1 MRGRIQSRNEV
12 RQSSAYRLPVI
23 GKVKTGEKKMGA
35 NNREYPSSLD
45 YFRFTGKYAEDVV
58 KALGNDKP
66 NKIGIYFADDDVKKV
81 CDERFEARDD
91 RGVVVLEGDGET
103 FRAYDPATQKFIEGI
118 DKTHPL
124 IALHRKNIKHVLTIR
139 FLISGFKGVLGQWEL
154 TTRGSRTSIDRI
166 INPFDAMLELTGR
179 VKGIPFDL
187 TVEMVKSKGPD
198 GKTKQF
204 PVISLIPNLSAES
217 VEALGQNIGEIR
229 NGLSLLTD
237 EKISKQLGQSVKALD
252 AAPATAETSPSE
264 NIIPEGEHK
273 EFNPETDLDAEDTYH
288 EFEEEGFTESED
300 VTEEIQPEPEPE
312 KEPEPELAKAE
323 EKPKMNPEETVQ
335 PRQAEPDVK
344 PIFDTFDLPADIQE
358 KAPETK
364 PKTGMKGKSAS
375 SLFGED

>member
-45 YFRFTGKYAEDVV
+45 YFRFTGKYADDVV

-91 RGVVVLEGDGET
+91 RGVIVLEGDGET

-187 TVEMVKSKGPD
+187 TVEMVKSKGAD

-237 EKISKQLGQSVKALD
+237 EKISKQLGQSVKSLD

-288 EFEEEGFTESED
+288 EFEDEGFTESED
-300 VTEEIQPEPEPE
+300 VTEEVQPEPEPE
-312 KEPEPELAKAE
+312 KQPEPEIAKAE
-323 EKPKMNPEETVQ
+323 EKPKMNPEEIVQ
-335 PRQAEPDVK
+335 PRQAESEVK

-358 KAPETK
+358 KSPETK

-375 SLFGED
+375 SLFGDE